1 MSMPVAHRVEVA
13 TERRDR
19 WAYHT
24 GKRVL
29 DVAVAVTL
37 LLILSPFLL
46 IIALAIRL
54 EGPGPVIFRQE
65 RVRGHHRRDQVPPD
79 RVLET
84 FTMLKFRTMWVEA
97 DDELHRRYIAAYL
110 AGDEAEMAALRP
122 NTSDGSYKLTGD
134 PRVTRIGGV
143 LRSLSLDELPQLWN
157 VVRGEMSLVGPRPPL
172 PYEVVDYQ
180 EHHLVRLA
188 ARPGL
193 TGWWQV
199 NGRCE
204 TTFEEMVDLDLEYLA
219 RRSLWLDVVI
229 LLKTIPTALSGRG
242 AG

>member
-1 MSMPVAHRVEVA
+1 MSMPVGHRVHVA
-13 TERRDR
+13 TERRAR

-24 GKRVL
+24 AKRIL
-29 DVAVAVTL
+29 DVVVAATL
-37 LLILSPFLL
+37 LLLLSPLL
-46 IIALAIRL
+46 VVIALAIRL
-54 EGPGPVIFRQE
+54 EGPGPIVFHQE
-65 RVRGHHRRDQVPPD
+65 RVRGHQRRDQGGRAWELD
-79 RVLET
+79 T
-84 FTMLKFRTMWVEA
+84 FTMLKFRTMRVEA

-110 AGDEAEMAALRP
+110 AGDEAAMAALRP
-122 NTSDGSYKLTGD
+122 TASDNTYKLTGD
-134 PRVTRIGGV
+134 PRVTRVGGV
-143 LRSLSLDELPQLWN
+143 LRSVSLDELPQLWN
-157 VVRGEMSLVGPRPPL
+157 IVRGDMSLVGPRPPL
-172 PYEVVDYQ
+172 PYEVVEYQ
-180 EHHLVRLA
+180 EHHLQRLA

-204 TTFEEMVDLDLEYLA
+204 TTFEEMVELDLEYLT

>member
-1 MSMPVAHRVEVA
+1 MSMPVGHRVHVA
-13 TERRDR
+13 AERHHRR
-19 WAYHT
+19 AYHT
-24 GKRVL
+24 AKRIL
-29 DVAVAVTL
+29 DVVVASTL
-37 LLILSPFLL
+37 LVLL
-46 IIALAIRL
+46 TPLLLVIALAIRL
-54 EGPGPVIFRQE
+54 EGPGPVLFRQE
-65 RVRGHHRRDQVPPD
+65 RVRGHHRRDQG
-79 RVLET
+79 RRAWQLET
-84 FTMLKFRTMWVEA
+84 FTMLKFRTMRVDA

-110 AGDEAEMAALRP
+110 AGDEAAMSALRP
-122 NTSDGSYKLTGD
+122 NAADGTYKLTGD
-134 PRVTRIGGV
+134 PRVTRTGRV
-143 LRSLSLDELPQLWN
+143 LRSVSLDELPQLWN

-180 EHHLVRLA
+180 ERHLQRLA

-219 RRSLWLDVVI
+219 RRSLWLDVAI
-229 LLKTIPTALSGRG
+229 LLKTIPTAISGRG